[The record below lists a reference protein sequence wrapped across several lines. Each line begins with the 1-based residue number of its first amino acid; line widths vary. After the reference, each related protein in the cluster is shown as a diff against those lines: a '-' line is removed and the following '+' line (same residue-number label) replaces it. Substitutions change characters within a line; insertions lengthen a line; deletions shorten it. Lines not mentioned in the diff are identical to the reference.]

1 MTDELL
7 TVQLTERQMRALHSA
22 ATMFT
27 LAIDEQVPD
36 FSSHLE
42 PNGEP
47 PALATGITA
56 LEVALMLA

>member
-27 LAIDEQVPD
+27 QKAIDEQVPRTGS
-36 FSSHLE
+36 SSHLE
-42 PNGEP
+42 AER
-47 PALATGITA
+47 
-56 LEVALMLA
+56 